1 MYDLAEPNFIRIQVN
16 TEQWIEINDESLCFD
31 RIVGILGLVA
41 HLSIYTRD
49 LFIWIY
55 RVNQKQHVFLNIL
68 INPNYYNLL
77 CVFCICL

>member
-41 HLSIYTRD
+41 HYLSRPEIYLSGFTG
-49 LFIWIY
+49 
-55 RVNQKQHVFLNIL
+55 
-68 INPNYYNLL
+68 
-77 CVFCICL
+77 